1 MTRVGVAL
9 VGFGAAGRQHLQALA
24 RADFA
29 DLRGVLEQNPAAR
42 TPAGTARYLSWEQLL
57 RDPSVQLVSLC
68 TPPGGRAELARQALA
83 AGKAVLLEKPPAA
96 STAEL
101 DLLVELSERSGR
113 PVGVMLQHRFG
124 VPEEVLGRTWQP
136 AATALLEVSRYRPAA
151 YFQRASW
158 RHDPALALG
167 GITAHLGVHY
177 LDLAC
182 QLLGE
187 PAEVKLAG
195 ARQLVP
201 GIDTRAA
208 GVVRFT
214 GGGTLS
220 FAVTAES
227 VARTER
233 LTILDADQCLLVE
246 NGRIALDGGAGP
258 AGHRAAS
265 ASELRGEVYRDMARA
280 IAAGRQPRR
289 CHLAGARA
297 VTMILESVQQQL
309 VACGRA
315 APAEPLLHR

>member
-1 MTRVGVAL
+1 VTRLGVAL
-9 VGFGAAGRQHLQALA
+9 VGFGAAGRQHLQALE
-24 RADFA
+24 RAEFA
-29 DLRGVLEQNPAAR
+29 DLRGVLEQDPAAR
-42 TPAGTARYLSWEQLL
+42 TPEGIARYLSWEQLL
-57 RDPSVQLVSLC
+57 RDPSVRLVSLC
-68 TPPGGRAELARQALA
+68 TPPGGRAELARQTLA

-101 DLLVELSERSGR
+101 DQLVELSERSGQA
-113 PVGVMLQHRFG
+113 VGVMLQHRFG
-124 VPEEVLGRTWQP
+124 LPEEVLGRTWQP
-136 AATALLEVSRYRPAA
+136 SASAVLEVSRYRPAS
-151 YFQRASW
+151 YFQRVAW

-187 PAEVKLAG
+187 PAEVKLTG
-195 ARQLVP
+195 VRQLVP
-201 GIDTRAA
+201 GIETRAA

-214 GGGTLS
+214 GGSTLS

-246 NGRIALDGGAGP
+246 NGRIALDSGAGP
-258 AGHRAAS
+258 ADHHAAS
-265 ASELRGEVYRDMARA
+265 AAELRVEVYRDMADA

-297 VTMILESVQQQL
+297 VTMLLESVQRQL
-309 VACGRA
+309 GAGG
-315 APAEPLLHR
+315 